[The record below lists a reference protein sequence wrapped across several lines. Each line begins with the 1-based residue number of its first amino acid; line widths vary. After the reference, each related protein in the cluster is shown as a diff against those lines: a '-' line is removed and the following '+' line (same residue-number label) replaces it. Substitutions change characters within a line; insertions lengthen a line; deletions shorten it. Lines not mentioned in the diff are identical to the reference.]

1 MLRTVRRWAINGWS
15 QARAKPVSASGLL
28 VAVLLWL
35 AFSVVVGM
43 PPWAVV
49 GIVVAVAT
57 VAWGFNR
64 IANRATTPGRRQA
77 GVLAASSAAVVT
89 VFGLIQ
95 LVPSGRDHT
104 NPPVTGE
111 PAWST
116 PETRDLMV
124 RACYGCHS
132 NEVVYPSYA
141 DIAPISWMV
150 ASHVS
155 EGRAEVN
162 YSEFATTTRGFDET
176 IEVILDGSMPP
187 SYYTRFGLHPEARL
201 TDVEIAALVEGLRA
215 TPGFDEHEDRRG
227 GHGEDD

>member
-1 MLRTVRRWAINGWS
+1 
-15 QARAKPVSASGLL
+15 VSASGLL

-49 GIVVAVAT
+49 GLVVAAAT

-95 LVPSGRDHT
+95 LVPYGRDHT

-201 TDVEIAALVEGLRA
+201 TDAEIAALVEGLRA